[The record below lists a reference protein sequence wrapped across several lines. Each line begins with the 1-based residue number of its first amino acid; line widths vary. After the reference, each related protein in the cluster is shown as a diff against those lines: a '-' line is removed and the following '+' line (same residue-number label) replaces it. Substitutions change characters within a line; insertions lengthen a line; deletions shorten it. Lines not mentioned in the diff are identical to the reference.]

1 MRRKLSDNPNNMLAL
16 LVIGAFALVIIAA
29 AATRWYR
36 QQDAPRPETPTD
48 PVVVPIPEQTVIEYN
63 TQEEGNEPNLLI
75 EKRKERFGVNQ
86 GVDLIVH
93 ADESV
98 KIGDTVV
105 PMQEILDRI
114 KLQRGDIV
122 EKSIQGSAADTAG
135 QTPSKP
141 AKAYGIYVVQPGDN
155 TWNIH
160 FQFLKDFFKQRGI
173 MLSPIS
179 DEPNRFGASSGVG
192 KLLKFS
198 ESMVTVYNIRER
210 RIDLDLNLIQP
221 LSKVV
226 VFDMGQVFS
235 LLDQLDYDRVNHIQ
249 FDGETL
255 WVPAKQ

>member
-1 MRRKLSDNPNNMLAL
+1 MRRKLSDNPNNILAL

-29 AATRWYR
+29 AVTRWYR
-36 QQDAPRPETPTD
+36 QQDTPHPKTPTD
-48 PVVVPIPEQTVIEYN
+48 PVVVPIPEQTVIDYEK
-63 TQEEGNEPNLLI
+63 EGDGNEPSLLT
-75 EKRKERFGVNQ
+75 EKRKEQFGINQ

-93 ADESV
+93 ANESV
-98 KIGDTVV
+98 KIGDAVV

-122 EKSIQGSAADTAG
+122 EKNIQGTAAD
-135 QTPSKP
+135 QTLSKP
-141 AKAYGIYVVQPGDN
+141 AKAYGIYVVKPGDN

-173 MLSPIS
+173 ILSPVS

-198 ESMVTVYNIRER
+198 ESMVTIYNIRER

-235 LLDQLDYDRVNHIQ
+235 LLNQLDYDRVNHIQ